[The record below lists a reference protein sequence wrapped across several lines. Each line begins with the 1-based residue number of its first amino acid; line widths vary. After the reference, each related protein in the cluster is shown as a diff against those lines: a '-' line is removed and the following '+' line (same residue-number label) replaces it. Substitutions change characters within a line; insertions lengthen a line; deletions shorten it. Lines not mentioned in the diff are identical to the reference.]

1 MEEEKKKSWMDD
13 LMIEV
18 PLKKFIK
25 MKTKILKYEQ
35 EITDRRHNYY
45 ELQSRY
51 DSLKADYQKILGVTS
66 EEGKQE

>member
-13 LMIEV
+13 VMIEV

-25 MKTKILKYEQ
+25 MKTKIINQEQ
-35 EITDRRHNYY
+35 EIADRRHNYY
-45 ELQSRY
+45 ELQSQY
-51 DSLKADYQKILGVTS
+51 DRLKEDYQKILGVTS

>member
-35 EITDRRHNYY
+35 DIADRRHNYY

-51 DSLKADYQKILGVTS
+51 DRLKEDYQKILGVTS